1 MCDTIKHMIK
11 VKLNAVFME
20 FHNMARHSVG
30 PKTLHEYA
38 TTNNMTMDMAE
49 KWKFTLRAQD
59 IIEQKLHPNIVGC
72 TGCARVFSHL
82 LSSKGIEHKVIL
94 TAIVSDL
101 QHSDTKRIDGHQI
114 IAVNIDGKMRMFD
127 PAEKEL
133 NLIEGDVFIGR
144 HFKYPFSDQEYIITN
159 IMSSTEYDKIKS
171 LPDLQNAYKQIF
183 THVRPTQ
190 NEDR

>member
-1 MCDTIKHMIK
+1 MIK

-38 TTNNMTMDMAE
+38 AANNMTMDMAE
-49 KWKFTLRAQD
+49 KWKFALRAQD

-72 TGCARVFSHL
+72 TGRARVFSHL
-82 LSSKGIEHKVIL
+82 LSNKGIEHKVIL

-144 HFKYPFSDQEYIITN
+144 HFRYPFSDQEYVITN

-183 THVRPTQ
+183 MHMRSQP
-190 NEDR
+190 NDNR